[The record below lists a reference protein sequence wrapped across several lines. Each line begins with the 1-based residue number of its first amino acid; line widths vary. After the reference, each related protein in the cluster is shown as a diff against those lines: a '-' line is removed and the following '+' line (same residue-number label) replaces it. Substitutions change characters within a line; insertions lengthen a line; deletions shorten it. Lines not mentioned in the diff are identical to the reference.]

1 MMLTRETTAGHDFAH
16 DSKVLDRRKVAH
28 IWPAAGGLASERSIF
43 VLLHPFGGNRT
54 SWARHAP
61 DLMAAL
67 AEDFIVVLPEC
78 GRGWFIN
85 DHAGKRYEDYLIGEL
100 IPLVRETYAAAGPA
114 CISGFSMGGA
124 SAFFLALKH
133 PDAFGAAFAVA
144 GAFTAGNRTG
154 DPYKAIRSDALLIP
168 SEAEHDR
175 VWGPPGSAVRAA
187 YAPAA
192 LVGQIEGRKHLP
204 RFYFE
209 VGKDDYPRALE
220 ASETMRALLEGA
232 GVAVQFAQ
240 HEGGHTW
247 AYAAAGM
254 GRLIAQF
261 RVGARRHG

>member
-28 IWPAAGGLASERSIF
+28 IWPAAEGLASERSIF

-85 DHAGKRYEDYLIGEL
+85 DHAGKRYQDYLIGEL

-114 CISGFSMGGA
+114 CIAGFSMGGA

-133 PDAFGAAFAVA
+133 PDLFHSAFAVA
-144 GAFTAGNRTG
+144 GAFTAGDRTG
-154 DPYKAIRSDALLIP
+154 DPYQAFRSDALLIP
-168 SEAEHDR
+168 TEAEHER
-175 VWGPPGSAVRAA
+175 VWGPPRSGVRAK
-187 YAPAA
+187 YDPKT
-192 LVGQIEGRKHLP
+192 LVAQVEGRTRLP
-204 RFYFE
+204 KLYFE
-209 VGKDDYPRALE
+209 VGRDDYPRALA
-220 ASETMRALLEGA
+220 ASDLMRALLVDAGA
-232 GVAVQFAQ
+232 AFEFAQ
-240 HEGGHTW
+240 HEGDHSW
-247 AYAAAGM
+247 RYAVEGM
-254 GRLIAQF
+254 TRLVAQF
-261 RVGARRHG
+261 RAEVRGHG